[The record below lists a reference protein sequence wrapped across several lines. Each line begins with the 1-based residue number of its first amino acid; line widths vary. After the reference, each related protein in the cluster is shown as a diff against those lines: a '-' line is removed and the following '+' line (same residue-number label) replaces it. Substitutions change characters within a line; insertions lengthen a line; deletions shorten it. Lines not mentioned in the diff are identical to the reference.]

1 MVWERSWRPVSPLTG
16 LSTLSE
22 QATWLIR
29 LSRAPYYDEQLTQGL
44 DVALAC
50 GAFGQSVVVVLEGL
64 AVGVLKANQLAPT
77 GEANLF
83 KQLSAMP
90 LYDIER
96 IYCLANDDDNDVTE
110 FDASHTHAMEGL
122 AIETITTERWYQLVA
137 NAKHV
142 LNF

>member
-1 MVWERSWRPVSPLTG
+1 M
-16 LSTLSE
+16 SE
-22 QATWLIR
+22 QVTWLIR

-64 AVGVLKANQLAPT
+64 AVGALNANQLAPS

-96 IYCLANDDDNDVTE
+96 IYCLANDGDNDVTE
-110 FDASHTHAMEGL
+110 FNAYTHDIEGL
-122 AIETITTERWYQLVA
+122 AIETITTGSWHQLVA

>member
-1 MVWERSWRPVSPLTG
+1 M
-16 LSTLSE
+16 SE
-22 QATWLIR
+22 QVTWLIR

-64 AVGVLKANQLAPT
+64 AVGTLNANQLAPS

-110 FDASHTHAMEGL
+110 FNAYTHDIEGL
-122 AIETITTERWYQLVA
+122 TIETITTERWHQLVA